1 MTDNRSPVVLP
12 LSMDLQHLESM
23 IDDHQQHNTKRSKN
37 KTPTYEGTL
46 EGWSPATKPN
56 TSETES
62 SMDQLS
68 LDPAAAIAAVA
79 AAATATATAAVAVAA
94 TATARAEQLTAAPD
108 DNRLRTDSTDNT
120 NSPDAAPVATLETAK
135 ALDKKQL
142 SKAERKKLAAEAF
155 AKTGGVPKREKLTKA
170 ERRAQQEASRSKQE
184 GPAKHKLKHKQTG
197 DAVAA
202 SPLAA
207 GASALGATMA
217 SAAGSAAV
225 GALLPSVPVVHARL
239 QYDDAKK
246 IARRAKAA
254 LVVRTQAQKQVEM
267 FSHLPQYERESSLS
281 LNVGFSN
288 KEEVHPAVLALGLKY
303 AEKKISGSNARCV
316 AMITAFQQVIQDYV
330 TPPDKQLGRDLDKR
344 LRPLIQY
351 LIDCRPHGIGMGN
364 AIRRLR
370 RVIGSSLPEWS
381 EEEAKRRICEEMD
394 DYVQTRIL
402 LASRVVSKN
411 AQSKISAGDVILTY
425 ARANVVENLL
435 LETAKCS
442 PEIAATLR
450 VIVVDSRP
458 HYEGRKLVSV
468 LANAGLQCSY
478 LQINALS
485 YIMREVT
492 KVFLG
497 AAAFMSNGVAVAR
510 VGTAL
515 VAMTAHEANVPVL
528 FCCETYKF
536 SERVQLDAITHNELG
551 DPDELVSSYC
561 TDKPRSRRRPG
572 VGSAATDTASSS
584 FVSGGHILSDWRDLA
599 DLKLLNLV
607 YDVTPIDHVSMVVT
621 ELGMIPP
628 TSIPAVLR
636 EYSRDG
642 LVDGPL

>member
-1 MTDNRSPVVLP
+1 MADSRSPVLEP
-12 LSMDLQHLESM
+12 GADLKHLESM
-23 IDDHQQHNTKRSKN
+23 LDDKNQKRRSK
-37 KTPTYEGTL
+37 KAIEAYEGKL
-46 EGWSPATKPN
+46 EGWSPATHGEEVVPPMEK
-56 TSETES
+56 
-62 SMDQLS
+62 LS
-68 LDPAAAIAAVA
+68 LGPAADNEAKP
-79 AAATATATAAVAVAA
+79 
-94 TATARAEQLTAAPD
+94 AAPSD
-108 DNRLRTDSTDNT
+108 
-120 NSPDAAPVATLETAK
+120 
-135 ALDKKQL
+135 DKKL

-155 AKTGGVPKREKLTKA
+155 AKSGGVPKREKLSKA
-170 ERRAQQEASRSKQE
+170 ERRAQQEANRQKKD
-184 GPAKHKLKHKQTG
+184 GGGKPKKLE
-197 DAVAA
+197 
-202 SPLAA
+202 
-207 GASALGATMA
+207 
-217 SAAGSAAV
+217 AV
-225 GALLPSVPVVHARL
+225 GPTALTPTNVRL

-246 IARRAKAA
+246 MARRSKAA
-254 LVVRTQAQKQVEM
+254 VVVRTQAQKQVEM

-288 KEEVHPAVLALGLKY
+288 KEEVHSAVLALGLKY
-303 AEKKISGSNARCV
+303 AEGKISGGNARCI
-316 AMITAFQQVIQDYV
+316 AMITAFQQVIEDYV
-330 TPPDKQLGRDLDKR
+330 TPPDKQLHRDLDKR

-370 RVIGSSLPEWS
+370 RVIGSTPPELS
-381 EEEAKRRICEEMD
+381 EEEAKRRIREEMD
-394 DYVQTRIL
+394 EYVQSRIL
-402 LASRVVSKN
+402 LASRAVAKN

-425 ARANVVENLL
+425 ARANVVEDLL
-435 LETAKCS
+435 LETAKTS

-468 LANAGLQCSY
+468 LANAGLQCTY

-497 AAAFMSNGVAVAR
+497 AAAFMSNGVAVSR

-515 VAMTAHEANVPVL
+515 VAMSAHEANVPVL

-536 SERVQLDAITHNELG
+536 SDRVQLDAITHNELG

-561 TDKPRSRRRPG
+561 TDKPRSRRRNG
-572 VGSAATDTASSS
+572 GGASDNAFSDTSS
-584 FVSGGHILSDWRDLA
+584 GHILSDWRDLS

-607 YDVTPIDHVSMVVT
+607 YDVTPIDYVSMVVT

>member
-1 MTDNRSPVVLP
+1 MTDKTTQSPVLEP
-12 LSMDLQHLESM
+12 NIHLKTLESM
-23 IDDHQQHNTKRSKN
+23 LDDTKQKKRHKN
-37 KTPTYEGTL
+37 KKSDGLYEGAL
-46 EGWSPATKPN
+46 EGWSPAA
-56 TSETES
+56 SHETETIS
-62 SMDQLS
+62 SMETLNLGPIAVS
-68 LDPAAAIAAVA
+68 L
-79 AAATATATAAVAVAA
+79 
-94 TATARAEQLTAAPD
+94 APKVH
-108 DNRLRTDSTDNT
+108 STSSSDEKNKI
-120 NSPDAAPVATLETAK
+120 V
-135 ALDKKQL
+135 L

-155 AKTGGVPKREKLTKA
+155 AKAGGVPKREKLSKS
-170 ERRAQQEASRSKQE
+170 ERRAQQEANRESKKE
-184 GPAKHKLKHKQTG
+184 TGVKPKKLEMVGPP
-197 DAVAA
+197 AVT
-202 SPLAA
+202 P
-207 GASALGATMA
+207 MN
-217 SAAGSAAV
+217 V
-225 GALLPSVPVVHARL
+225 RL

-254 LVVRTQAQKQVEM
+254 VVVRTQAQKQVEM

-288 KEEVHPAVLALGLKY
+288 KEEVHAAVLSLGLKY
-303 AEKKISGSNARCV
+303 AEGKISGSNARCI
-316 AMITAFQQVIQDYV
+316 AMITAFHQVIEDYV
-330 TPPDKQLGRDLDKR
+330 TPPDKQLRRDLDKR

-370 RVIGSSLPEWS
+370 RVVGSTPPELS
-381 EEEAKRRICEEMD
+381 EEEAKRRIRDEME
-394 DYVQTRIL
+394 DYVQSRIL
-402 LASRVVSKN
+402 LASRAVAKN

-435 LETAKCS
+435 LDIAKSS
-442 PEIAATLR
+442 PDIAATLR

-468 LANAGLQCSY
+468 LADAGLQCSY

-536 SERVQLDAITHNELG
+536 SDRVQLDAITHNELG

-561 TDKPRSRRRPG
+561 TDKPRSRRRNG
-572 VGSAATDTASSS
+572 RSAPDNQSSS
-584 FVSGGHILSDWRDLA
+584 SSSGHILSDWRDLS

-607 YDVTPIDHVSMVVT
+607 YDVTPIDDVSMVVT

-642 LVDGPL
+642 LVDGAL

>member
-1 MTDNRSPVVLP
+1 MADARSPVLEP
-12 LSMDLQHLESM
+12 GADLKHLESM
-23 IDDHQQHNTKRSKN
+23 LDDKKQKKRNKSK
-37 KTPTYEGTL
+37 KFDEAYEGKL
-46 EGWSPATKPN
+46 EGWSPVDEPMEKLTLNPV
-56 TSETES
+56 
-62 SMDQLS
+62 D
-68 LDPAAAIAAVA
+68 DP
-79 AAATATATAAVAVAA
+79 
-94 TATARAEQLTAAPD
+94 
-108 DNRLRTDSTDNT
+108 
-120 NSPDAAPVATLETAK
+120 
-135 ALDKKQL
+135 KKL

-155 AKTGGVPKREKLTKA
+155 AKAGGVPKREKLSKA
-170 ERRAQQEASRSKQE
+170 ERRAQQEANRQKKE
-184 GPAKHKLKHKQTG
+184 ATTAPTKPKKTET
-197 DAVAA
+197 AA
-202 SPLAA
+202 P
-207 GASALGATMA
+207 TPTN
-217 SAAGSAAV
+217 V
-225 GALLPSVPVVHARL
+225 RL
-239 QYDDAKK
+239 QYDDAKRM
-246 IARRAKAA
+246 ARRSKAA
-254 LVVRTQAQKQVEM
+254 VVVRTQAQKQVEM

-288 KEEVHPAVLALGLKY
+288 KEEVHAAVLALGLKY
-303 AEKKISGSNARCV
+303 AEGKISGGNARCI
-316 AMITAFQQVIQDYV
+316 AMITAFQQVIDDYV
-330 TPPDKQLGRDLDKR
+330 TPPDKQLRRDLDKR

-370 RVIGSSLPEWS
+370 RVIGSTPPELS
-381 EEEAKRRICEEMD
+381 DEEAKRRIREEMD
-394 DYVQTRIL
+394 DYVQSRVL
-402 LASRVVSKN
+402 LASRAVVKN
-411 AQSKISAGDVILTY
+411 AQSKIRKGDVILTY
-425 ARANVVENLL
+425 ARANVVEELL
-435 LETAKCS
+435 LETAASS
-442 PEIAATLR
+442 PEVAATLR

-458 HYEGRKLVSV
+458 HFEGRKMVGA
-468 LANAGLQCSY
+468 LASAGLQCSY

-536 SERVQLDAITHNELG
+536 SDRVQLDAITHNELG

-561 TDKPRSRRRPG
+561 IDKPHARRRTG
-572 VGSAATDTASSS
+572 GSAAGNAISGVSSS
-584 FVSGGHILSDWRDLA
+584 HVLSDWRDLA

-607 YDVTPIDHVSMVVT
+607 YDVTPIDYVSMVVT

-642 LVDGPL
+642 VVDGAL

>member
-1 MTDNRSPVVLP
+1 MADSRSPVLEP
-12 LSMDLQHLESM
+12 GADLKHLESM
-23 IDDHQQHNTKRSKN
+23 LDDRNQKKRGKKSDEPYQGK
-37 KTPTYEGTL
+37 L
-46 EGWSPATKPN
+46 EGWSPANHHGDDAVPPMEK
-56 TSETES
+56 
-62 SMDQLS
+62 LS
-68 LDPAAAIAAVA
+68 LGPAADADGAKPQE
-79 AAATATATAAVAVAA
+79 TAAGA
-94 TATARAEQLTAAPD
+94 D
-108 DNRLRTDSTDNT
+108 DN
-120 NSPDAAPVATLETAK
+120 
-135 ALDKKQL
+135 KKL

-155 AKTGGVPKREKLTKA
+155 AKAGGVPKREKLSKA
-170 ERRAQQEASRSKQE
+170 ERRAQQEASRQKKEAGGAKPKKSDAT
-184 GPAKHKLKHKQTG
+184 GPTAPMPTN
-197 DAVAA
+197 
-202 SPLAA
+202 
-207 GASALGATMA
+207 
-217 SAAGSAAV
+217 
-225 GALLPSVPVVHARL
+225 ARL

-246 IARRAKAA
+246 MARRSKAA
-254 LVVRTQAQKQVEM
+254 VVVRTQAQKQVEM

-288 KEEVHPAVLALGLKY
+288 KEEVHAAVLALGLKY
-303 AEKKISGSNARCV
+303 AESKISGGNARCI
-316 AMITAFQQVIQDYV
+316 AMITAFKEVIDDYV
-330 TPPDKQLGRDLDKR
+330 TPPDKQLRRDLDKR

-370 RVIGSSLPEWS
+370 RVIGSTPPELS
-381 EEEAKRRICEEMD
+381 EEEAKRRIREEMD
-394 DYVQTRIL
+394 DYVQSRIL
-402 LASRVVSKN
+402 LASRAVVKN

-425 ARANVVENLL
+425 ARANVVEELL
-435 LETAKCS
+435 LETAKTS

-458 HYEGRKLVSV
+458 HYEGRKMVSV
-468 LANAGLQCSY
+468 LAGAGLQCSY

-536 SERVQLDAITHNELG
+536 SDRVQLDAITHNELG

-561 TDKPRSRRRPG
+561 TDKSRSRRRTG
-572 VGSAATDTASSS
+572 GGASGNASAGSSS
-584 FVSGGHILSDWRDLA
+584 GHVLSDWRDLA

-607 YDVTPIDHVSMVVT
+607 YDVTPIEYVSLVVT

-642 LVDGPL
+642 LADGAL

>member
-1 MTDNRSPVVLP
+1 MTDTTLKTRSPVLEP
-12 LSMDLQHLESM
+12 RAHLIDLESM
-23 IDDHQQHNTKRSKN
+23 LDEKNQIKCNQN
-37 KTPTYEGTL
+37 KTSSNNGPYEGKL
-46 EGWSPATKPN
+46 EGWSPADENNSQGLIPSMEQLRLDPRSHHIDDQI
-56 TSETES
+56 TSTPS
-62 SMDQLS
+62 SS
-68 LDPAAAIAAVA
+68 SAPAAAISIAI
-79 AAATATATAAVAVAA
+79 
-94 TATARAEQLTAAPD
+94 EEGS
-108 DNRLRTDSTDNT
+108 ST
-120 NSPDAAPVATLETAK
+120 E
-135 ALDKKQL
+135 KKKL
-142 SKAERKKLAAEAF
+142 SKAERKKLAAEVF
-155 AKTGGVPKREKLTKA
+155 AKTSGGIPKRAKLNKA
-170 ERRAQQEASRSKQE
+170 QRRAHQEANREKKESGVKVKKNDIV
-184 GPAKHKLKHKQTG
+184 GPT
-197 DAVAA
+197 V
-202 SPLAA
+202 SMPI
-207 GASALGATMA
+207 
-217 SAAGSAAV
+217 
-225 GALLPSVPVVHARL
+225 HARL

-246 IARRAKAA
+246 IARRSKAA
-254 LVVRTQAQKQVEM
+254 VVIRTQAQKQVEM

-281 LNVGFSN
+281 LNVGFST
-288 KEEVHPAVLALGLKY
+288 KEEVHSAVLALGLKY
-303 AEKKISGSNARCV
+303 AEGKISGGNARCI
-316 AMITAFQQVIQDYV
+316 AMITAFQQVIDEYI
-330 TPPDKQLGRDLDKR
+330 TPPDKQLRRDLDKR

-351 LIDCRPHGIGMGN
+351 LIDCRPHSIGMGN

-370 RVIGSSLPEWS
+370 RVIGSTPPELS
-381 EEEAKRRICEEMD
+381 EEEAKRRIRDEMN
-394 DYVQTRIL
+394 DYVQSRIL
-402 LASRVVSKN
+402 LASRAVAKN
-411 AQSKISAGDVILTY
+411 AQSKICAGDVILTY
-425 ARANVVENLL
+425 ARANVVEDLL
-435 LETAKCS
+435 LDTAKCS

-458 HYEGRKLVSV
+458 HFEGRKLVNV

-536 SERVQLDAITHNELG
+536 SDRVQLDAITHNELG

-561 TDKPRSRRRPG
+561 TDKPRSRRRNG
-572 VGSAATDTASSS
+572 GSFPDNEFSSS
-584 FVSGGHILSDWRDLA
+584 SSGHVLSDWRDLS

-607 YDVTPIDHVSMVVT
+607 YDVTPIDYVSMVVT

-642 LVDGPL
+642 LVDGA

>member
-1 MTDNRSPVVLP
+1 MADSRSPVLEP
-12 LSMDLQHLESM
+12 GADLKHLESM
-23 IDDHQQHNTKRSKN
+23 LDGKNQKKRSKS
-37 KTPTYEGTL
+37 KKMDEVYEGKL
-46 EGWSPATKPN
+46 EGWSPAANGDAAVPPMEK
-56 TSETES
+56 
-62 SMDQLS
+62 LS
-68 LDPAAAIAAVA
+68 LDA
-79 AAATATATAAVAVAA
+79 
-94 TATARAEQLTAAPD
+94 
-108 DNRLRTDSTDNT
+108 SG
-120 NSPDAAPVATLETAK
+120 DAQTQDPPS
-135 ALDKKQL
+135 DKQKL

-155 AKTGGVPKREKLTKA
+155 AKAGGVPKREKLSKA
-170 ERRAQQEASRSKQE
+170 ERRAQQEANRQKKE
-184 GPAKHKLKHKQTG
+184 TAAKPKKAENAPT
-197 DAVAA
+197 A
-202 SPLAA
+202 P
-207 GASALGATMA
+207 T
-217 SAAGSAAV
+217 
-225 GALLPSVPVVHARL
+225 PVNARL

-246 IARRAKAA
+246 IARRSKAA
-254 LVVRTQAQKQVEM
+254 VVVRTQAQKQVEM

-288 KEEVHPAVLALGLKY
+288 KEEVHAAVLALGLKY
-303 AEKKISGSNARCV
+303 AEGKISGGNARCI
-316 AMITAFQQVIQDYV
+316 AMITAFKQVIDDYI
-330 TPPDKQLGRDLDKR
+330 TPPDKQLSRDLDKR

-370 RVIGSSLPEWS
+370 RVIGSTPPELS
-381 EEEAKRRICEEMD
+381 EEEAKRRIRDEMD
-394 DYVQTRIL
+394 DYVQSRIL
-402 LASRVVSKN
+402 LASRAVVKN

-425 ARANVVENLL
+425 ARANVVEELL
-435 LETAKCS
+435 LETAKIS
-442 PEIAATLR
+442 PEIASTLR
-450 VIVVDSRP
+450 IIVVDSRP
-458 HYEGRKLVSV
+458 HYEGRKLVSA
-468 LANAGLQCSY
+468 LASAGLQCSY

-536 SERVQLDAITHNELG
+536 SDRVQLDAITHNELG

-561 TDKPRSRRRPG
+561 TDKPSRRR
-572 VGSAATDTASSS
+572 SAHGNASSGS
-584 FVSGGHILSDWRDLA
+584 SSSHILSDWRDLA

-607 YDVTPIDHVSMVVT
+607 YDVTPIDYVSMVVT

-642 LVDGPL
+642 LVDGAL

>member
-1 MTDNRSPVVLP
+1 MTDSRSPEIEP
-12 LSMDLQHLESM
+12 QMDLQHLESM
-23 IDDHQQHNTKRSKN
+23 IDDDKNRTAKRPKSK
-37 KTPTYEGTL
+37 TTYEGTL
-46 EGWSPATKPN
+46 KGWSPAAKP
-56 TSETES
+56 ETTETVS
-62 SMDQLS
+62 SMEQLS
-68 LDPAAAIAAVA
+68 LEGPAIHARDETGMMTSFENVPIIVKETEDRAKKEDP
-79 AAATATATAAVAVAA
+79 
-94 TATARAEQLTAAPD
+94 
-108 DNRLRTDSTDNT
+108 
-120 NSPDAAPVATLETAK
+120 TLEKLEKERDGKVPDT
-135 ALDKKQL
+135 KKL
-142 SKAERKKLAAEAF
+142 SKAERKKIAAEAF
-155 AKTGGVPKREKLTKA
+155 AKTGGVSKREKRTKA
-170 ERRAQQEASRSKQE
+170 ERRAQQEASRSKHE
-184 GPAKHKLKHKQTG
+184 GLTKPSKKALDT
-197 DAVAA
+197 VAA
-202 SPLAA
+202 SPTA
-207 GASALGATMA
+207 GGTSATTTA
-217 SAAGSAAV
+217 AAGSLV
-225 GALLPSVPVVHARL
+225 PPSPVVHVRL

-246 IARRAKAA
+246 IARRSKAA

-303 AEKKISGSNARCV
+303 AEKKISGSNARCI

-381 EEEAKRRICEEMD
+381 EEEAKRRICDEMD

-402 LASRVVSKN
+402 LASRAVSKN

-435 LETAKCS
+435 LDTAKSS
-442 PEIAATLR
+442 PEFAATLR

-515 VAMTAHEANVPVL
+515 VAMSAHEANVPVL

-551 DPDELVSSYC
+551 DPDELVSSFC
-561 TDKPRSRRRPG
+561 TDKPRSRRRMG
-572 VGSAATDTASSS
+572 GGDTDDASSS
-584 FVSGGHILSDWRDLA
+584 SSSGHILSDWRDLA

-607 YDVTPIDHVSMVVT
+607 YDVTPIDYVSMVVT

>member
-1 MTDNRSPVVLP
+1 MTTPPVPFLTTT
-12 LSMDLQHLESM
+12 LFLFLFWT
-23 IDDHQQHNTKRSKN
+23 IYR
-37 KTPTYEGTL
+37 GAL
-46 EGWSPATKPN
+46 EGWSPAAKPETTETVSSMERLSLEGPAVN
-56 TSETES
+56 SSDQTGVMTSLRNVPKIVNETE
-62 SMDQLS
+62 DRAKNE
-68 LDPAAAIAAVA
+68 DPTLKKLEKETDGEV
-79 AAATATATAAVAVAA
+79 
-94 TATARAEQLTAAPD
+94 PD
-108 DNRLRTDSTDNT
+108 T
-120 NSPDAAPVATLETAK
+120 
-135 ALDKKQL
+135 KKL

-155 AKTGGVPKREKLTKA
+155 AKTGGVSKREKRTKA
-170 ERRAQQEASRSKQE
+170 ERRAQQEASRSQHE
-184 GPAKHKLKHKQTG
+184 GLPKPSKKSSDT
-197 DAVAA
+197 VAA
-202 SPLAA
+202 SPIA
-207 GASALGATMA
+207 GGTSATNA
-217 SAAGSAAV
+217 AAGSLV
-225 GALLPSVPVVHARL
+225 PPSPVVHVRL

-246 IARRAKAA
+246 IARRSKAA
-254 LVVRTQAQKQVEM
+254 LVVRTQAQKQVEI

-303 AEKKISGSNARCV
+303 AEKKISGSNARCI

-381 EEEAKRRICEEMD
+381 EEEAKRRICDEMD

-402 LASRVVSKN
+402 LASRAVSKN

-435 LETAKCS
+435 LNTAKSS
-442 PEIAATLR
+442 PELAATLR

-497 AAAFMSNGVAVAR
+497 AAAFMSNGIAVAR

-515 VAMTAHEANVPVL
+515 VAMSAHEANVPVL

-561 TDKPRSRRRPG
+561 IDKPRSRRRMG
-572 VGSAATDTASSS
+572 GGDTDDASSS
-584 FVSGGHILSDWRDLA
+584 SSSGHILSDWRDLA

-607 YDVTPIDHVSMVVT
+607 YDVTPIDYVSMVVT
-621 ELGMIPP
+621 ELGMVPP

-642 LVDGPL
+642 LVDGSL

>member
-1 MTDNRSPVVLP
+1 MADSRSPVLEP
-12 LSMDLQHLESM
+12 GADLKHLESM
-23 IDDHQQHNTKRSKN
+23 LDGKNQKKRGK
-37 KTPTYEGTL
+37 KAVEPYQGKL
-46 EGWSPATKPN
+46 EGWSPAAHHEDDAVPPMEK
-56 TSETES
+56 
-62 SMDQLS
+62 LS
-68 LDPAAAIAAVA
+68 LGPAAADKPQE
-79 AAATATATAAVAVAA
+79 AAAT
-94 TATARAEQLTAAPD
+94 
-108 DNRLRTDSTDNT
+108 N
-120 NSPDAAPVATLETAK
+120 
-135 ALDKKQL
+135 DKKPL

-155 AKTGGVPKREKLTKA
+155 AKAGGVPKREKLSKA
-170 ERRAQQEASRSKQE
+170 ERRAQQEASRQKKE
-184 GPAKHKLKHKQTG
+184 PKKA
-197 DAVAA
+197 D
-202 SPLAA
+202 AA
-207 GASALGATMA
+207 GPTAPTPTN
-217 SAAGSAAV
+217 V
-225 GALLPSVPVVHARL
+225 RL

-246 IARRAKAA
+246 MARRSKAA
-254 LVVRTQAQKQVEM
+254 VVVRTQAQKQVEM

-288 KEEVHPAVLALGLKY
+288 KEEVHAAVLALGLKY
-303 AEKKISGSNARCV
+303 AEGKISGGNARCI
-316 AMITAFQQVIQDYV
+316 AMITAFKEVIDDYV

-370 RVIGSSLPEWS
+370 RVIGSTPPELS
-381 EEEAKRRICEEMD
+381 EEEAKRRIRDEMD
-394 DYVQTRIL
+394 DYVQSRIL
-402 LASRVVSKN
+402 LASRAVVKN

-425 ARANVVENLL
+425 ARANVVEELL
-435 LETAKCS
+435 LETAKTS

-468 LANAGLQCSY
+468 LAGAGLQCSY

-536 SERVQLDAITHNELG
+536 SDRVQLDAITHNELG

-561 TDKPRSRRRPG
+561 TDKSRSRRRAG
-572 VGSAATDTASSS
+572 DSASGNASSGS
-584 FVSGGHILSDWRDLA
+584 SNGHVLSDWRDLA

-607 YDVTPIDHVSMVVT
+607 YDVTPIDYVSMVVT

-642 LVDGPL
+642 LADGAL

>member
-1 MTDNRSPVVLP
+1 MADARSPVLEP
-12 LSMDLQHLESM
+12 GADLKHLESM
-23 IDDHQQHNTKRSKN
+23 LDDKNQKKRNKSK
-37 KTPTYEGTL
+37 KFDEPYEGKL
-46 EGWSPATKPN
+46 EGWSPVDEPMEK
-56 TSETES
+56 
-62 SMDQLS
+62 
-68 LDPAAAIAAVA
+68 
-79 AAATATATAAVAVAA
+79 
-94 TATARAEQLTAAPD
+94 LTL
-108 DNRLRTDSTDNT
+108 N
-120 NSPDAAPVATLETAK
+120 PVE
-135 ALDKKQL
+135 DKKKL

-155 AKTGGVPKREKLTKA
+155 AKAGGVPKREKLSKA
-170 ERRAQQEASRSKQE
+170 ERRAQQEANRQKKE
-184 GPAKHKLKHKQTG
+184 ANNAPNKPKKTET
-197 DAVAA
+197 AA
-202 SPLAA
+202 P
-207 GASALGATMA
+207 TPTN
-217 SAAGSAAV
+217 V
-225 GALLPSVPVVHARL
+225 RL

-246 IARRAKAA
+246 IARRSKAA
-254 LVVRTQAQKQVEM
+254 VVVRTQAQKQVEM

-288 KEEVHPAVLALGLKY
+288 KEEVHSAVLALGLKY
-303 AEKKISGSNARCV
+303 AEGKISGGNARCI
-316 AMITAFQQVIQDYV
+316 AMITAFQQVIDDYV
-330 TPPDKQLGRDLDKR
+330 TPQDKQLRRDLDKR

-370 RVIGSSLPEWS
+370 RVIGSTPPELS
-381 EEEAKRRICEEMD
+381 EEEAKRRIREEMD
-394 DYVQTRIL
+394 DYVQSRIL
-402 LASRVVSKN
+402 LASRAVVKN
-411 AQSKISAGDVILTY
+411 AQSKISEGDVILTY
-425 ARANVVENLL
+425 ARANVVEELL
-435 LETAKCS
+435 LETAKTS
-442 PEIAATLR
+442 PEIAASLR
-450 VIVVDSRP
+450 IIVVDSRP
-458 HYEGRKLVSV
+458 HYEGRKMASA
-468 LANAGLQCSY
+468 LASAGLQCTY

-536 SERVQLDAITHNELG
+536 SDRVQLDAITHNELG

-561 TDKPRSRRRPG
+561 IDKPHSRRRTG
-572 VGSAATDTASSS
+572 GSVGNASSGAS
-584 FVSGGHILSDWRDLA
+584 SGHILSDWRDLA

-607 YDVTPIDHVSMVVT
+607 YDVTPIDYVSMVVT

-642 LVDGPL
+642 VVDGAL